1 MVYEGQHRF
10 KELNEQLP
18 VPNSHPLPDNVY
30 IKNRPA
36 TFEYAIED
44 RLKAGIVLSGSEIKS
59 VRNSKVSFNDSYC
72 FFDHGELWI
81 KSLHIAEYVNA
92 GYAGHIPVHDRK
104 LLLTRKEL
112 NKWIAKVK
120 EKGFSIVPLSM
131 YIDEKGYAKM
141 EIGLGKGKKLH
152 DKRESIKSRDVER
165 EIKRY
170 LK

>member
-1 MVYEGQHRF
+1 MPE
-10 KELNEQLP
+10 K
-18 VPNSHPLPDNVY
+18 VY

-44 RLKAGIVLSGSEIKS
+44 RLTAGIVLTGSEIKS
-59 VRNSKVSFNDSYC
+59 VRAGKVSFNDSYC
-72 FFDHGELWI
+72 LFDNNELWI

-92 GYAGHIPVHDRK
+92 GYAGHLAVHDRK
-104 LLLTRKEL
+104 LLLNKKEI
-112 NKWIAKVK
+112 NKWQNRVK
-120 EKGFSIVPLSM
+120 EKGYSIVPLAVF
-131 YIDEKGYAKM
+131 INDAGYAKV

-152 DKRESIKSRDVER
+152 DKRESIKARDVDR